1 MKERS
6 KKLKEMIE
14 GFLRESFVDQYGIAD
29 FVDSGKYPKLND
41 KMDKLSSE
49 SAFYQRILKQ
59 LDDGKAKQE
68 FEVKRLTNHSGNSHL
83 IVITHP
89 AIEKIEIGTVV
100 IIHYADGFIDPKKVI
115 LAVDNKGM
123 PLRVNEKFAM
133 VTKYIY
139 N

>member
-1 MKERS
+1 M
-6 KKLKEMIE
+6 M
-14 GFLRESFVDQYGIAD
+14 
-29 FVDSGKYPKLND
+29 
-41 KMDKLSSE
+41 
-49 SAFYQRILKQ
+49 
-59 LDDGKAKQE
+59 GKAKQE
-68 FEVKRLTNHSGNSHL
+68 FEVKRLNNHSGHSHL

-89 AIEKIEIGTVV
+89 AIENIEIGTVV
-100 IIHYADGFIDPKKVI
+100 IIPYADGFIDPKKVI